1 MFHHATW
8 IIFPV
13 FSHFSHFQWIDY
25 WQIFQPRLHRIIHF
39 ADAGN
44 DGRSLCDV
52 AWHDDLVGG
61 VMNEPGNKTGNFW
74 KCGDVLFHHIKKAY
88 IFVHCYIFALR
99 QNGFDSDPSKWL
111 WINLAE
117 IQRFPHG
124 NWAWHCACSV
134 PKKNAGCCFAVGF
147 ITFRFL
153 DAKYTKHYLFK
164 TFLHLTILFK
174 TGQCS
179 VLVSLF
185 SLSLS
190 LSLSLSPSLP
200 LPTFWNSAFT
210 ILIIYI
216 WLWYIYDNIIYIWL
230 CIYIYDYIYIW

>member
-1 MFHHATW
+1 MAWRPCWRSDEWTREQDW
-8 IIFPV
+8 EFPKMWRC
-13 FSHFSHFQWIDY
+13 SIPSYQK
-25 WQIFQPRLHRIIHF
+25 
-39 ADAGN
+39 G
-44 DGRSLCDV
+44 
-52 AWHDDLVGG
+52 
-61 VMNEPGNKTGNFW
+61 
-74 KCGDVLFHHIKKAY
+74 

-99 QNGFDSDPSKWL
+99 QKGFDSDPSKWL
-111 WINLAE
+111 WIDLAE

-190 LSLSLSPSLP
+190 LALSLSLPPSLP
-200 LPTFWNSAFT
+200 PPPYL
-210 ILIIYI
+210 LE
-216 WLWYIYDNIIYIWL
+216 
-230 CIYIYDYIYIW
+230 